1 MWVTATARCIIFTRC
16 GPMSNISIIGAG
28 VAGLCVACEL
38 VSRGQA
44 VRLYDR
50 AGGPGAQGCSWWAG
64 GMLAPECEG
73 ETAEEPVTRL
83 GRDAARWWGQFT
95 PVAHNGSLV
104 VALSRD
110 KGELA
115 RFARRTTGH
124 KALGAAELATL
135 EPSLEGRAPE
145 ALFFAGESHLNP
157 RVALAHLVGWLA
169 ERDASVIAQEVDPGG
184 LDAPLVI
191 DCRGLAARPD
201 LPALRGVRGE
211 MVMFRSDEV
220 VLSRPVRLLHPRY
233 PIYLVPRGDG
243 VFMLGATQIES
254 AARGPASVRS
264 VLELLSA
271 AYALH
276 PGFAEAEVLEIGA
289 DARPAFAD
297 NLPRIR
303 RAGRVIHANGLFRHG
318 FLLGP
323 ALARMVADVILSNQ
337 KPEFYHED

>member
-1 MWVTATARCIIFTRC
+1 
-16 GPMSNISIIGAG
+16 MSETGAEIAVVGAG
-28 VAGLCVACEL
+28 VAGLCVAAEL
-38 VSRGQA
+38 VSRGGK

-50 AGGPGAQGCSWWAG
+50 AGGPGAHGCSWWAG

-83 GRDAARWWGQFT
+83 GRDAAGWWEQFT
-95 PVAHNGSLV
+95 QVAHNGSLV
-104 VALSRD
+104 LALSRD
-110 KGELA
+110 RAELA

-124 KALGAAELATL
+124 KTVSAADLAAL
-135 EPSLEGRAPE
+135 EPSLEGRASE
-145 ALFFAGESHLNP
+145 SLFFASESHLNP
-157 RVALAHLVGWLA
+157 RAALGDLLAWLA
-169 ERDASVIAQEVDPGG
+169 DRGTPVIAEDVDPAR
-184 LDAPLVI
+184 LDAPMVI

-201 LPALRGVRGE
+201 LPGLRGVRGE
-211 MVMFRSDEV
+211 MAILRSADLS
-220 VLSRPVRLLHPRY
+220 LSRPIRLLHPRY

-254 AARGPASVRS
+254 GGRGPATVRS
-264 VLELLSA
+264 TLELLSA

-276 PGFAEAEVLEIGA
+276 PAFAEAEVLEIGA

-318 FLLGP
+318 YLLGP
-323 ALARMVADVILSNQ
+323 ALARMVADLALCNL
-337 KPEFYHED
+337 KPEFCHED